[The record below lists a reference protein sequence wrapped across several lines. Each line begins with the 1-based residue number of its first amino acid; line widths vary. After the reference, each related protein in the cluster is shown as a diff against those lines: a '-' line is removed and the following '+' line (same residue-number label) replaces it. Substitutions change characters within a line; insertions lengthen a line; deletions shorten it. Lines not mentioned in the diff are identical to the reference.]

1 MIFRN
6 QSHLEMLTSLL
17 EHHVEYLI
25 VGGYAVILHG
35 YVRTTGDMDIWV
47 KPSPENIERLLDAFS
62 HMQFDPQGIE
72 QIRNMDFT
80 KPVVFHIGGEPDR
93 IDFLSHIAG
102 VDFAKAH
109 SRHESILYQH
119 YHIPYIHLDDL
130 IINKLRSNRLQ
141 DQADVEA
148 LQKIARIK
156 KA

>member
-1 MIFRN
+1 MIIRN
-6 QSHLEMLTSLL
+6 QAHLEMLSVLQK
-17 EHHVEYLI
+17 HNVEYLI

-35 YVRTTGDMDIWV
+35 YIRTTGDMDIWIN
-47 KPSPENIERLLDAFS
+47 PPPENINRLLEAFTQ
-62 HMQFDPQGIE
+62 MQFDPQGIE
-72 QIRNMDFT
+72 QIRTMDFST
-80 KPVVFHIGGEPDR
+80 PVVFHIGEEPDR

-102 VDFAKAH
+102 VDFAKAF
-109 SRHESILYQH
+109 SRHESISIHNNEFPFL
-119 YHIPYIHLDDL
+119 HLDDL